1 MDLFSEGNTVYVIDT
16 SGLIN
21 LDFTFNRDIPVF
33 TAIWEEIEDL
43 IRQGCFKTIDF
54 VE

>member
-1 MDLFSEGNTVYVIDT
+1 MDLFNEGNTAYVIDT

-21 LDFTFNRDIPVF
+21 LDFTFNRDIRVF

-43 IRQGCFKTIDF
+43 ITRAIL
-54 VE
+54 